1 MHKSTAR
8 HFTDPEQFE
17 EYLAPAGG
25 ETRVRPLVG
34 SRFRATLDTRI
45 SKRVRMFKVDTDSL
59 YLQKPPQQDH
69 FSLNIPLGVPFAVF
83 SPNYEDTFSGTDAYL
98 SSPGP
103 SISYKARRKCD
114 ILTCQFPL
122 DSIGTYRQ
130 ILLQETT
137 TGHQTIDPQLS
148 LLSAAGS
155 NLFRTAIRTWVAR
168 GAEDA
173 CVNDIVL
180 REKEDD
186 FLAGL
191 ILVVEALPANKERA
205 ALPSDQALKN
215 IEDYICANLGAA
227 ITRDDLVEMTGVPI
241 RSLSRAFE
249 KKFGLGPMAFVRQR
263 RLDACFRVLHGSDR
277 EATTVTTVAMSHG
290 FDHLG
295 KFAVAY
301 KKVFGESPSETLL
314 R

>member
-8 HFTDPEQFE
+8 QFTDPEQFE
-17 EYLAPAGG
+17 EYLLPAAG
-25 ETRVRPLVG
+25 ETRVRPMVG
-34 SRFRATLDTRI
+34 SRFRATLDTRV
-45 SKRVRMFKVDTDSL
+45 SQRVRMLKVDTDS
-59 YLQKPPQQDH
+59 YWVEKPPQQEH
-69 FSLNIPLGVPFAVF
+69 YSLNFPLGVPFTVF
-83 SPNYEDTFSGTDAYL
+83 SPNYEKTFAGTDAYL

-103 SISYKARRKCD
+103 PISFKARKKCD
-114 ILTCQFPL
+114 ALTCQFPL
-122 DSIGTYRQ
+122 NSIETYRQ
-130 ILLQETT
+130 IILQETT

-155 NLFRTAIRTWVAR
+155 NLFRTIVRTWVAM

-173 CVNDIVL
+173 CVNDIAL

-186 FLAGL
+186 LLAGL
-191 ILVVEALPANKERA
+191 LLVVDGLSANKERA

-215 IEDYICANLGAA
+215 IEDYICTNLNAA
-227 ITRDDLVEMTGVPI
+227 ITRDDLAEMTGVPI

-249 KKFGLGPMAFVRQR
+249 RKYGLGPMAFVRQR
-263 RLDACFRVLHGSDR
+263 RLDACFRILHGSDR
-277 EATTVTTVAMSHG
+277 ETTTVTNVALSHG

-301 KKVFGESPSETLL
+301 KKAFGESPSKTLL